1 MQNKQKRILT
11 ILYFVC
17 GITACAL
24 AYWLFG
30 ELVGVIVSIAVIL
43 FFLIFVF
50 LQSPSLSLSKPSL
63 KLLAKPEQQPFSV
76 LTNNAYHVFALLCGG
91 VNIDEVTLKKT
102 LERTFLSKQVSCKQ
116 LKAGRLSVTI
126 LCPQICDEIEFNK
139 RFSEVLK
146 THTNECEF
154 GACLYREPCQQL
166 NVYQLTELALAIAK
180 TKQQSKSH
188 VLKLNQTN
196 LALLQ
201 YSLPEMI
208 NDILNRQFLLLFEP
222 VFSVH
227 GEALLFH
234 HVGITIRHQKVGLC
248 DAKQFLLGCL
258 DSDKLLALDE
268 HLLKQLI
275 KTLAQDSS
283 NDPVLLSIDA
293 ASWRSAGAIE
303 QLISMVET
311 AGFSQII
318 RFAISESVLVNDY
331 QHIEAQ
337 LYRVQKQGVGI
348 VAECCHGALINLKSN
363 VSFLSGAYIDE
374 DVFQLPEVQQRA
386 LFNAISGFAES
397 QHLQLFAAGIDA
409 ANQLAVLVEFQF
421 VGASG
426 NFFHQG
432 EHNIALGLN

>member
-1 MQNKQKRILT
+1 MQNKQKRILQ

-17 GITACAL
+17 GITFCAL

-30 ELVGVIVSIAVIL
+30 ELLGVIVTVAVIL
-43 FFLIFVF
+43 LFLLFVF
-50 LQSPSLSLSKPSL
+50 IQSPPLILTKPSL
-63 KLLAKPEQQPFSV
+63 KLLPEPEKPPLSV
-76 LTNNAYHVFALLCGG
+76 LTNNAYHVFSLLCGA
-91 VNIDEVTLKKT
+91 VNIDEAKLTSALQQAFVSEK
-102 LERTFLSKQVSCKQ
+102 VSCKQ

-126 LCPQICDEIEFNK
+126 LCPQICDEAEFNK
-139 RFSEVLK
+139 LFSEVLK
-146 THTNECEF
+146 THINDCEF

-166 NVYQLTELALAIAK
+166 NVYQLAELALAIAK

-208 NDILNRQFLLLFEP
+208 NDILNRQ
-222 VFSVH
+222 
-227 GEALLFH
+227 LLFH
-234 HVGITIRHQKVGLC
+234 QVGITIRHQKVGLC

-268 HLLKQLI
+268 HLLKQLL

-293 ASWRSAGAIE
+293 ASWYSAQAIDT
-303 QLISMVET
+303 LITMVET

-318 RFAISESVLVNDY
+318 RFSISEGVLVNDY
-331 QHIEAQ
+331 RVIKQQ
-337 LYRVQKQGVGI
+337 LTKVKQRGISI
-348 VAECCHGALINLKSN
+348 VAERCHGALMKIQSDL
-363 VSFLSGAYIDE
+363 SFLTGAYIDA
-374 DVFQLPEVQQRA
+374 DIFQLSEVQQRA
-386 LFNAISGFAES
+386 LMNAFSEFAKE
-397 QHLQLFAAGIDA
+397 QHLQLYGAGIEA
-409 ANQLAVLVEFQF
+409 VNQLSLLVEYQF

-426 NFFHQG
+426 RFFQQG